1 MISSKFNYIR
11 KKVDLLIKA
20 NRSFFFTIKNNDICY
35 TNDKIKGEY
44 LIYLIVN
51 NYQDDILNS
60 RKIIDS
66 LYAEYSNQDKYF
78 DDLISNEQ
86 VQVLWVRSLMNSSF
100 YTYDLQIKDILL
112 KSTVFLEKDV
122 SSYNFLDLYNFT
134 HDVMFSAD
142 FGSNKIFSDFS
153 KDTQDSIWRK
163 AKTNLYLALLSKHV
177 DLLFEYVITL
187 LILNK
192 AANYKYKKEL
202 TALFNLV
209 YESFILPYF
218 QDNKRINKKNYHTF
232 LVLGL
237 LSGTYERTKRNT
249 RENTKIIE

>member
-11 KKVDLLIKA
+11 KKMDLLIKA

-51 NYQDDILNS
+51 HYQDDILNS

-78 DDLISNEQ
+78 DDLIPNEQ
-86 VQVLWVRSLMNSSF
+86 VQVLWIRSLMNSSF
-100 YTYDLQIKDILL
+100 DTYDLQIKDILL
-112 KSTVFLEKDV
+112 KD
-122 SSYNFLDLYNFT
+122 
-134 HDVMFSAD
+134 
-142 FGSNKIFSDFS
+142 I
-153 KDTQDSIWRK
+153 QDSIWRK

-177 DLLFEYVITL
+177 DLLFEYAITL

-192 AANYKYKKEL
+192 AANYKYEKEL

-218 QDNKRINKKNYHTF
+218 QDNKKINKQNYHTF

-249 RENTKIIE
+249 RENTKIIG